1 MSITHVTNTN
11 AYPWRAAVSIYVRWS
26 NGAIT
31 RGTGTMVGPNDVL
44 TAAHVVY
51 SPARGSP
58 VSIRVIPG
66 QNGSNTPFGIIDGAR
81 WNYYAIRYLPNG
93 NLTQDQSAW
102 DMAVIGLRQ
111 NAGSRTGWLGIRSN
125 QTQTTTR
132 NLIHYPSAYQVNFQ
146 NLRQMYSYNTVG
158 YSGGTLNIGGLTI
171 SPGSSGGGIYI
182 LVGGNRYVTGTVS
195 TASWGS
201 FINTTA
207 FNAIASWMASNNSVV
222 NAVTQHFNFGT
233 LGARQMNGSVNSR
246 GNDIDR
252 YAFNFLSAGRVN
264 ILLRRQTGDA
274 DIYLYNVYGQ
284 LLGRSIR
291 AGTANDLIRRNL
303 SAGIYY
309 VEVNDY
315 RPGVNRYNL
324 LAGRTNLASASPTS
338 VAGASRPSSVAAAT
352 RLRGG
357 WLAA

>member
-1 MSITHVTNTN
+1 MPIRQITNTT

-31 RGTGTMVGPNDVL
+31 RGSGTMVGPNDVL

-51 SPARGSP
+51 NPARGNA

-81 WNYYAIRYLPNG
+81 WNYYQIVYEPNG
-93 NLTQDQSAW
+93 NLRQSQSRW

-111 NAGSRTGWLGIRSN
+111 NTGNTTGWLGIRSN
-125 QTQTTTR
+125 QSQSTTR

-158 YSGGTLNIGGLTI
+158 YSGGTLSIGNLNI

-201 FINTTA
+201 YINTTA
-207 FNAIASWMASNNSVV
+207 FNQIASWMASNNSVV
-222 NAVTQHFNFGT
+222 NAVTQHFN
-233 LGARQMNGSVNSR
+233 LGSLGSAARSGSVNASN
-246 GNDIDR
+246 NDVDR
-252 YAFNFLSAGRVN
+252 YAFNFLAAGRVN
-264 ILLRRQTGDA
+264 ILLYNQTGDA
-274 DIYLYNVYGQ
+274 DIYLYDVYGQ
-284 LLGRSIR
+284 LLGSSTLG
-291 AGTANDLIRRNL
+291 GTANDTISRNL
-303 SAGIYY
+303 AAGIYY

-315 RPGVNRYNL
+315 
-324 LAGRTNLASASPTS
+324 LAGGNSYNIAANRTNVASATASAS
-338 VAGASRPSSVAAAT
+338 AAAT
-352 RLRGG
+352 RRQRGG